1 MKVVLTGGSSGI
13 GAAVA
18 RRLCTIGHEVHS
30 IDMIPVSDEQHRYRQ
45 HHANV
50 SDGRSLQLAY
60 EQIGPDIDVLFNNA
74 GVMRRGRLFESTE
87 QDFDELFSANVKGL
101 WLVMRAALPFL
112 KLDAML
118 VQMSSGHALDPPLD
132 PALYALTKQFAAN
145 FAAAVARDRPQM
157 VVKTVLPGPVD
168 TPLGRYGLSAAQIA
182 EKEKSM
188 HDSDYVAGWI
198 VKLLESPDSRSLT
211 FDGGDWDYHLT

>member
-1 MKVVLTGGSSGI
+1 MKVVLTGGSNGI

-18 RRLCTIGHEVHS
+18 RRLCAIGHEVHS
-30 IDMIPVSDEQHRYRQ
+30 IDMVPAHGEQPSYQQ
-45 HHANV
+45 HTANV
-50 SDGRSLQLAY
+50 SDGKSLQLAY
-60 EQIGPDIDVLFNNA
+60 EQIGPNIDVLFNNA
-74 GVMRRGRLFESTE
+74 GIMRRGRLFESTE

-101 WLVMRAALPFL
+101 WMVMRAALPFL
-112 KLDAML
+112 KFDAML
-118 VQMSSGHALDPPLD
+118 VQMSSGHAVDPPVD

-168 TPLGRYGLSAAQIA
+168 TPLGRYGLTAEQIA
-182 EKEKSM
+182 EKEKLM
-188 HDSDYVAGWI
+188 HDSDYVADWI

-211 FDGGDWDYHLT
+211 FDGQEWDYHLT